1 MKQTTL
7 QRFLTSSQKKN
18 DTSSLNVNKTSN
30 SNTVFEEKKVDIQ
43 YIKPSTSITKEEVQ
57 AIKDKLLEK
66 AQERP
71 QQFSRLKRNNV
82 VESDEEQEKKN
93 EFLDEFKIEK
103 FSFVCSQE
111 KNKERKSLAVFV
123 KQDIPKNNI
132 KSQQKQKKSEYD
144 KSGKMKKQS
153 VKLEEEEPDDFQEN
167 KQGNLDFK
175 LPTDKINVHE
185 EFDDVTPQWATI
197 GSSRD
202 KSGKL
207 HGTSDADPT
216 TLFIPQNEFNKLTK
230 CMQQFWKYKSENFDK
245 IIFFKLGKFYEL
257 FYEDAYIGN
266 KYLDLNWMGRKMHTG
281 FPEKAVHKYKALL
294 LEYGYKVVIV
304 DQTETP
310 EQMNQRVA
318 QNKKAGVGNTDKIVQ
333 RSVSEILT
341 KGTYLYE
348 EGESQMNLDEKVLLV
363 IRKKILSNT
372 IEEYGM
378 AILERQTNTISL
390 AFIENRD
397 KNYESLKT
405 LLLHMRP
412 VETVIDSNNLPS
424 FDPITKM
431 ISGSVIKS
439 VISHITASKD
449 NWDEKKALFR
459 LEQYYQNG
467 LPAAIKFY
475 KNNQVVLQALNGLFT
490 YLNQIL
496 ILDRVLGCAQFKLYD
511 EEFSLQQC
519 MILDSQAIY
528 HLEILQTTNQVD
540 KKDFSLFGVLNKTV
554 TPGGHRLLR
563 RWVCAPLYQID
574 QIRERQTMV
583 CDISNFRKERD
594 LFRQS
599 IKQFPDFERR
609 CSRIYEY
616 SIKTESK
623 AVFYENLS
631 EQRLKE
637 FKNLTKS
644 LRLAQQEIAL
654 FGQYKIN
661 FRSERLRNM
670 MTYEADGGL
679 LPNVKEQLD
688 EFEQYIIWEK
698 EKDKEVPKPVTGVLE
713 SYDQSVAEVELV
725 EQKLDSYLQQIK
737 RKLFKNNSNIQYA
750 HAKFRYEIEIPD
762 ELVQKSKP
770 EDFEFTSSRQGYKRY
785 LTQEIK
791 DLVTELEQ
799 AEETKKQQLTAF
811 GNFIFKHFHSNQHV
825 WDSLIKI
832 LNELDALCSLS
843 VYGDTSEGKMTVP
856 KFTTDK
862 IKLVIKEGKH
872 PCLTNINFVSNS
884 IDMGEKLTK
893 FQLLTG
899 PNMGGKSTTLRMVCI
914 LAVLA
919 QIGCSVPC
927 EEMELSPID
936 RIFTRIGAK
945 DYLMEGKSTFYVEL
959 EETLIPLK
967 YGTKNSLF
975 ITDELGRGTSTYDGV
990 AIASAVMHYL
1000 IKTIQCRVLFA
1011 THFRILI
1018 EEAKLISEV
1027 TNVHMACY
1035 ISNGKVIFLYRLKE
1049 GACEASFGIN
1059 VAKVVGIEDS
1069 IIMKAEEMANFF
1081 ENKVQKNTE
1090 QTLQKFNQIIN
1101 EYGIIQGY

>member
-1 MKQTTL
+1 MKQSTI

-18 DTSSLNVNKTSN
+18 ETTSLNDNNVLN
-30 SNTVFEEKKVDIQ
+30 SNISVEERNIQNQ
-43 YIKPSTSITKEEVQ
+43 YINTAVKINKEEE
-57 AIKDKLLEK
+57 IKVIKEKLIRNLSEK
-66 AQERP
+66 P
-71 QQFSRLKRNNV
+71 LLFNGLKRNNIL
-82 VESDEEQEKKN
+82 ETDEKQENMKLN
-93 EFLDEFKIEK
+93 QNEFKINK
-103 FSFVCSQE
+103 FSFIGSQE
-111 KNKERKSLAVFV
+111 KNKENKSLSVFNI
-123 KQDIPKNNI
+123 QDNTKNIINT
-132 KSQQKQKKSEYD
+132 QQKAKRTEYD
-144 KSGKMKKQS
+144 KYDKNDKSGRTLKQS
-153 VKLEEEEPDDFQEN
+153 AKIEENEEYDNFQEN
-167 KQGNLDFK
+167 MQGNIDFK
-175 LPTDKINVHE
+175 HPSDKINVYE
-185 EFDDVTPQWATI
+185 EFEDVTPKWASI
-197 GSSRD
+197 GQSRD
-202 KSGKL
+202 KNGKL
-207 HGTSDADPT
+207 HGTQDADPT
-216 TLFIPQNEFNKLTK
+216 TLLIPQNEFIKLSK

-281 FPEKAVHKYKALL
+281 FPEKAVHKYKAIL

-318 QNKKAGVGNTDKIVQ
+318 QNKKYGTGNTDKIVQ
-333 RSVSEILT
+333 RQITEILT

-372 IEEYGM
+372 IEEYGI
-378 AILERQTNTISL
+378 AIFERQTNTISL
-390 AFIENRD
+390 AFLENRD
-397 KNYESLKT
+397 KNYETLKT

-412 VETVIDSNNLPS
+412 VETVIDQNNLPS
-424 FDPITKM
+424 YDPITKM

-459 LEQYYQNG
+459 LEQYYKAEF
-467 LPAAIKFY
+467 PAAIKFY

-496 ILDRVLGCAQFKLYD
+496 ILDRILGCARFKLYD

-528 HLEILQTTNQVD
+528 HLEILETSASVD
-540 KKDFSLFGVLNKTV
+540 KKDYSLFGVINKTV

-563 RWVCAPLYQID
+563 RWIFAPLYQID

-583 CDISNFRKERD
+583 SDISKFRKERD
-594 LFRQS
+594 IFRQN
-599 IKQFPDFERR
+599 IKRFLDFDRK

-623 AVFYENLS
+623 AIFYENLS

-637 FKNLTKS
+637 FKNLTKT
-644 LRLAQQEIAL
+644 LRLAQEEIKL
-654 FGQYKIN
+654 FGLLKFN
-661 FRSERLRNM
+661 FISERLRKM
-670 MTYEADGGL
+670 MTFEVDGGL

-688 EFEQYIIWEK
+688 EFEQFILWEK
-698 EKDKEVPKPVTGVLE
+698 ETPKPVTGVLE
-713 SYDQSVAEVELV
+713 SYDQSVALVELI
-725 EQKLDSYLQQIK
+725 EQKLEQYLQQIK
-737 RKLFKNNSNIQYA
+737 KQLFKNNKDIQYV
-750 HAKFRYEIEIPD
+750 HTKFRYEIEIPD
-762 ELVQKSKP
+762 ELIQKSKP

-785 LTQEIK
+785 INQDIK
-791 DLVTELEQ
+791 DLVFDLEQ
-799 AEETKKQQLTAF
+799 AEELKKLQLAVF
-811 GNFIFKHFHSNQHV
+811 GNFIFKHFHQNQHV

-843 VYGDTSEGKMTVP
+843 VFGDTSEVRMTMP
-856 KFTTDK
+856 KFITEKT
-862 IKLVIKEGKH
+862 KLVIKEGRH

-884 IDMGEKLTK
+884 IDMGQKLCK

-899 PNMGGKSTTLRMVCI
+899 PNMGGKSTILRM
-914 LAVLA
+914 L
-919 QIGCSVPC
+919 GCSVPC

-1011 THFRILI
+1011 THFRILV
-1018 EEAKLISEV
+1018 EEAKLIRDV

-1035 ISNGKVIFLYRLKE
+1035 IQNGQVIFLFRLKE

-1059 VAKVVGIEDS
+1059 VAKVVGIQNS
-1069 IIMKAEEMANFF
+1069 IISKAEEMANFF
-1081 ENKVQKNTE
+1081 ENKVQKNSE
-1090 QTLQKFNQIIN
+1090 QTLQKFNQIIK
-1101 EYGIIQGY
+1101 EYGIIQEG

>member
-18 DTSSLNVNKTSN
+18 QPTGLNDNKVSNDNSLI
-30 SNTVFEEKKVDIQ
+30 EEKKIEIQ
-43 YIKPSTSITKEEVQ
+43 YIKPATSIQKEEGVNVMKEQVIEKVQ
-57 AIKDKLLEK
+57 EKPQLL
-66 AQERP
+66 
-71 QQFSRLKRNNV
+71 SRLKRNSIV
-82 VESDEEQEKKN
+82 DSEDEQEKKEVDQN
-93 EFLDEFKIEK
+93 ELNIDK
-103 FSFVCSQE
+103 FTFVGSQE
-111 KNKERKSLAVFV
+111 KNKEKKSLAVFI
-123 KQDIPKNNI
+123 KQDNTKNNT
-132 KSQQKQKKSEYD
+132 KTSQKQKKSECD
-144 KSGKMKKQS
+144 KSGKPLKQS
-153 VKLEEEEPDDFQEN
+153 AKLEDEEIDYSQEN
-167 KQGNLDFK
+167 RQGNVDFRH
-175 LPTDKINVHE
+175 PTDKINVYE
-185 EFDDVTPQWATI
+185 EFDDVTPKWASI
-197 GSSRD
+197 GLSRD

-216 TLFIPQNEFNKLTK
+216 TLLIPQSEFNKLTK
-230 CMQQFWKYKSENFDK
+230 CMQQYWKYKSENFDK

-281 FPEKAVHKYKALL
+281 FPERAVHKYKALL

-310 EQMNQRVA
+310 EQMNQRVT
-318 QNKKAGVGNTDKIVQ
+318 QNKKTGQGSTDKIVQ
-333 RSVSEILT
+333 RQISEILT

-372 IEEYGM
+372 IEEYGI

-405 LLLHMRP
+405 LILHMRP
-412 VETVIDSNNLPS
+412 VETVIDQHNLPS
-424 FDPITKM
+424 YDPITKM
-431 ISGSVIKS
+431 IGGSVIQS
-439 VISHITASKD
+439 VISHLTAAQD

-459 LEQYYQNG
+459 LEQYYKNEF
-467 LPAAIKFY
+467 PPAIKFY

-496 ILDRVLGCAQFKLYD
+496 ILDKVLGCARFKIYN
-511 EEFSLQQC
+511 EVFSLQQC

-528 HLEILQTTNQVD
+528 HLEILQTTNSVD
-540 KKDFSLFGVLNKTV
+540 KKDYSLFGILNKTV
-554 TPGGHRLLR
+554 TPGGYRLLR
-563 RWVCAPLYQID
+563 RWVCAPLYQVD
-574 QIRERQTMV
+574 QIRERQAMV
-583 CDISNFRKERD
+583 SDISNFRKERD
-594 LFRQS
+594 FFRQS

-616 SIKTESK
+616 SIKSESK

-637 FKNLTKS
+637 FKNLTQN
-644 LRLAQQEIAL
+644 LRLAQEEITL
-654 FGQYKIN
+654 FGQLQIN
-661 FRSERLRNM
+661 FKSERLRKM
-670 MTYEADGGL
+670 MTFEEKGGL
-679 LPNVKEQLD
+679 LPNVQEQLN
-688 EFEQYIIWEK
+688 EFEQYAIWEK
-698 EKDKEVPKPVTGVLE
+698 EKDKEIPKPVPGVLE
-713 SYDQSVAEVELV
+713 TYDQSVAGVQLV
-725 EQKLDSYLQQIK
+725 QQKLDNYLQQIK
-737 RKLFKNNSNIQYA
+737 KILFKNNGNIQYV
-750 HAKFRYEIEIPD
+750 HTKFRYEVEVPD
-762 ELVQKSKP
+762 ELVAKSKP

-785 LTQEIK
+785 ITKEIK
-791 DLVTELEQ
+791 DMVTELEQ
-799 AEETKKQQLTAF
+799 AEELKKQQLNCF
-811 GNFIFKHFHSNQHV
+811 GNFIFKHFQSNQSV
-825 WDSLIKI
+825 WDTLIKI

-843 VYGDTSEGKMTVP
+843 VFGDTSEGKMTMP
-856 KFTTDK
+856 TFNTEKT
-862 IKLVIKEGKH
+862 KLVIKEGKH
-872 PCLTNINFVSNS
+872 PCLSNINFVSNS
-884 IDMGEKLTK
+884 IDMGEKLCK

-899 PNMGGKSTTLRMVCI
+899 PNMGGKSTTLRMVCVLAI
-914 LAVLA
+914 LAQL
-919 QIGCSVPC
+919 GCSVPC

-1011 THFRILI
+1011 THFRILV

-1035 ISNGKVIFLYRLKE
+1035 IQDGKVIFLYRLKE

-1059 VAKVVGIEDS
+1059 VAKVVGIDNS
-1069 IIMKAEEMANFF
+1069 IITRAEDMANFF
-1081 ENKVQKNTE
+1081 ENKVQMNTE
-1090 QTLQKFNQIIN
+1090 QTLQKFNQIMK
-1101 EYGIIQGY
+1101 EYGIV

>member
-18 DTSSLNVNKTSN
+18 DTTNLNNNKVSNVNSL
-30 SNTVFEEKKVDIQ
+30 VEEKKIEIQ
-43 YIKPSTSITKEEVQ
+43 YIKPATSIKKEEE
-57 AIKDKLLEK
+57 IKVIKEQQIENSQDK
-66 AQERP
+66 P
-71 QQFSRLKRNNV
+71 QQLSRLKRNNIV
-82 VESDEEQEKKN
+82 DSDEEQVKK
-93 EFLDEFKIEK
+93 EFDQDELKIEK
-103 FSFVCSQE
+103 FSFVGSQE
-111 KNKERKSLAVFV
+111 KNKEKKSLAVFI
-123 KQDIPKNNI
+123 KQDNTKNNT

-144 KSGKMKKQS
+144 KSGKNLKQS
-153 VKLEEEEPDDFQEN
+153 TKLEEEEFDNSQEN
-167 KQGNLDFK
+167 KQGNIDFK
-175 LPTDKINVHE
+175 HPSDKINVYE
-185 EFDDVTPQWATI
+185 EFDDVTPKWAAI

-207 HGTSDADPT
+207 HGTQDADPT
-216 TLFIPQNEFNKLTK
+216 TLLIPQNEFNKLTK

-281 FPEKAVHKYKALL
+281 FPERAVHKYKALL
-294 LEYGYKVVIV
+294 LEYGYKVAIV
-304 DQTETP
+304 DQIETP
-310 EQMNQRVA
+310 EQMNQRIA
-318 QNKKAGVGNTDKIVQ
+318 QNKKSGTGNTDKIVQ
-333 RSVSEILT
+333 RQISEILT

-348 EGESQMNLDEKVLLV
+348 EGESQLNLDEKVLLV

-372 IEEYGM
+372 IEEYGI
-378 AILERQTNTISL
+378 AIFERQTNKISL

-412 VETVIDSNNLPS
+412 VETVIDQHNLPPT
-424 FDPITKM
+424 DPITKM

-439 VISHITASKD
+439 VISHLTASKD

-467 LPAAIKFY
+467 FPPAIKFY
-475 KNNQVVLQALNGLFT
+475 QNNQVVLQALNGLFT

-496 ILDRVLGCAQFKLYD
+496 ILDRVLGCAKFKLYD

-528 HLEILQTTNQVD
+528 HLEILQTTTLVD
-540 KKDFSLFGVLNKTV
+540 KKDYSLFGVINKTV

-563 RWVCAPLYQID
+563 RWVCAPLYQVD

-583 CDISNFRKERD
+583 SDISQFRKERD

-616 SIKTESK
+616 SIKSESK

-637 FKNLTKS
+637 FKILTKM
-644 LRLAQQEIAL
+644 LRLAQEEIIL
-654 FGQYKIN
+654 FGQLNIN
-661 FRSERLRNM
+661 FKSERLKKM
-670 MTYEADGGL
+670 MTFEANGGL
-679 LPNVKEQLD
+679 LPNVQEQLD

-698 EKDKEVPKPVTGVLE
+698 EKDKEIPKPVTGVLE
-713 SYDQSVAEVELV
+713 SYDQSLAEVELV
-725 EQKLDSYLQQIK
+725 QQKLDDLLQKIK
-737 RKLFKNNSNIQYA
+737 QKLFKNNSNIQYV
-750 HAKFRYEIEIPD
+750 HTKFRYEIEIPD
-762 ELVQKSKP
+762 ELVEKSKP
-770 EDFEFTSSRQGYKRY
+770 DDFEFTSSRQGYKRY
-785 LTQEIK
+785 ITKEIK

-799 AEETKKQQLTAF
+799 AEELKKQQLNAF
-811 GNFIFKHFHSNQHV
+811 GNFIFKHFQSNQYV

-843 VYGDTSEGKMTVP
+843 VFGDTSDGKMTMP
-856 KFTTDK
+856 IFTTDK

-884 IDMGEKLTK
+884 IDMGEKLSK

-914 LAVLA
+914 LAILA
-919 QIGCSVPC
+919 QLGCSVPC

-959 EETLIPLK
+959 EETLLPLK

-1000 IKTIQCRVLFA
+1000 IKKIQCRVLFA
-1011 THFRILI
+1011 THFRILV

-1035 ISNGKVIFLYRLKE
+1035 IQNGKVIFLYRLKE

-1059 VAKVVGIEDS
+1059 VAKVVGIENS
-1069 IIMKAEEMANFF
+1069 IITKAEDMANFF

-1090 QTLQKFNQIIN
+1090 QTLQKFNQILK
-1101 EYGIIQGY
+1101 EYGII

>member
-7 QRFLTSSQKKN
+7 TRFLTQSQKKN
-18 DTSSLNVNKTSN
+18 ETASLNKNKASN
-30 SNTVFEEKKVDIQ
+30 SDTLVEEKKIEIQ
-43 YIKPSTSITKEEVQ
+43 YIKPAATIIKEEE
-57 AIKDKLLEK
+57 IKVIKQKQNEYIQEK
-66 AQERP
+66 PQEL
-71 QQFSRLKRNNV
+71 SRLKRNNIV
-82 VESDEEQEKKN
+82 DSDEEQEKIKI
-93 EFLDEFKIEK
+93 DCDQFKIDK
-103 FSFVCSQE
+103 FSFVGSQE
-111 KNKERKSLAVFV
+111 KNKEKKSLAVFV
-123 KQDIPKNNI
+123 KEDNKKNNT
-132 KSQQKQKKSEYD
+132 KTSQKGKKSEYD
-144 KSGKMKKQS
+144 KSGKTLKQS
-153 VKLEEEEPDDFQEN
+153 AKLEEEEIDNSQEN

-175 LPTDKINVHE
+175 HPTDKINVYE
-185 EFDDVTPQWATI
+185 EFDDVTPKWASI
-197 GSSRD
+197 GQSRD
-202 KSGKL
+202 KNGIL
-207 HGTSDADPT
+207 HGTQDADPT
-216 TLFIPQNEFNKLTK
+216 TLLIPQIEFNKLTK

-294 LEYGYKVVIV
+294 LDFGYKVVIV

-310 EQMNQRVA
+310 EQMNQRVT
-318 QNKKAGVGNTDKIVQ
+318 QNKKAGTGNTDKIVQ
-333 RSVSEILT
+333 RSISEILT

-363 IRKKILSNT
+363 IRKKIISNT
-372 IEEYGM
+372 IEEYGI
-378 AILERQTNTISL
+378 AIFERQTNIISL
-390 AFIENRD
+390 AFIENSD
-397 KNYESLKT
+397 KNYETLKT

-412 VETVIDSNNLPS
+412 VETVIDQHNLPS
-424 FDPITKM
+424 HDPITKM
-431 ISGSVIKS
+431 ISGSVLKS
-439 VISHITASKD
+439 VISHLTASND

-459 LEQYYQNG
+459 LEQFYKDKF
-467 LPAAIKFY
+467 PTAINFY
-475 KNNQVVLQALNGLFT
+475 KNNQVVLQALNGLFS

-496 ILDRVLGCAQFKLYD
+496 ILDRVLGCARFKLYD

-528 HLEILQTTNQVD
+528 HLEILQTQTSAD
-540 KKDFSLFGVLNKTV
+540 KKDYSLFGVINKTV

-563 RWVCAPLYQID
+563 KWICAPLFQMD
-574 QIRERQTMV
+574 QIKERQTMI
-583 CDISNFRKERD
+583 CDISKFRKERD

-599 IKQFPDFERR
+599 IKLFPDFERR

-637 FKNLTKS
+637 FKTLTKA
-644 LRLAQQEIAL
+644 LRLAQEEITL
-654 FGQYKIN
+654 FGQFQIN
-661 FRSERLRNM
+661 FRSEKLKKM
-670 MTYEADGGL
+670 LTFEADGGL

-698 EKDKEVPKPVTGVLE
+698 EKDKEIPKPVTGVIE
-713 SYDQSVAEVELV
+713 SYDQSVAEVQLV
-725 EQKLDSYLQQIK
+725 EQKLDDYLLKIK
-737 RKLFKNNSNIQYA
+737 KMFNKNNKDIQYV
-750 HAKFRYEIEIPD
+750 HTKFRYEIEIPD

-785 LTQEIK
+785 INQDIK
-791 DLVTELEQ
+791 DLVSELEQ
-799 AEETKKQQLTAF
+799 AEELKKQQLTVF
-811 GNFIFKHFHSNQHV
+811 GNFIFKHFQQNQYV

-832 LNELDALCSLS
+832 INELDALCSLS
-843 VYGDTSEGKMTVP
+843 VFGDTSEGKMTLP
-856 KFTTDK
+856 KFTNEK

-884 IDMGEKLTK
+884 IDMGDKLCK

-899 PNMGGKSTTLRMVCI
+899 PNMGGKSTTLRMVCVLAI
-914 LAVLA
+914 LAQL
-919 QIGCSVPC
+919 GCLVPC

-990 AIASAVMHYL
+990 AIASAVMNYL
-1000 IKTIQCRVLFA
+1000 IKKIQCRVLFA
-1011 THFRILI
+1011 THFRILV
-1018 EEAKLISEV
+1018 EEAKLISDV

-1035 ISNGKVIFLYRLKE
+1035 IQDGKVIFLYRLKE

-1059 VAKVVGIEDS
+1059 VAKVVGIEHS
-1069 IIMKAEEMANFF
+1069 IISKAEEMANFF

-1090 QTLQKFNQIIN
+1090 QTLQKFNQIIK
-1101 EYGIIQGY
+1101 EYEII